1 MLLGLEHFKLRDGT
15 QIIFWEDTWCGNV
28 AFKYLYPNLYA
39 IVRKKKA
46 TVSDVFRTTP
56 LNVAFRRSLVGNNLG
71 SVWLWSQV
79 ERSRSIPDSRNGAAL
94 FCVW

>member
-1 MLLGLEHFKLRDGT
+1 VLLGLEHFKLRDGT

-46 TVSDVFRTTP
+46 IILDVFKNTR
-56 LNVAFRRSLVGNNLG
+56 
-71 SVWLWSQV
+71 
-79 ERSRSIPDSRNGAAL
+79 
-94 FCVW
+94 